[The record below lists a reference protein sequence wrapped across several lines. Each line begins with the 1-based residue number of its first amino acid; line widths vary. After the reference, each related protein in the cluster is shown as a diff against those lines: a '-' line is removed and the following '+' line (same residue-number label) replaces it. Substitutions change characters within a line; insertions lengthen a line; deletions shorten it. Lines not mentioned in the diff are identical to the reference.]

1 MDYECGCKM
10 AGTLTLNPFVFIN
23 YLIRNIMAHIFEVK
37 GSKDTW
43 NETDAGMIAVGVFE
57 DKSFTSMAE
66 VINEASNGAFTQVI
80 DLGDVKGKSG
90 ESHFFYVDGKRILLL
105 GLGKKDKFDAN
116 AVRLAAGKA
125 ARTAISKKVDSVA
138 IECFCNNCENCQAV
152 GEGLVLG
159 SYQFLDYKTGED
171 DGFELKS
178 ATVLG
183 CESDAISKGGVIG
196 NAVCFA
202 RDLGNHPGNIATPTR
217 LAEAAQEIADEGGMK
232 LNVFDR
238 EEFTEMGMGA
248 LAGVALGT
256 DEPPKFI
263 ILEYMNGGDEKPKV
277 LIGKGLTFDAGG
289 ISIKPA
295 GKMDEMKY
303 DMCGSATV
311 LGTMKAI
318 SALKPKLNIVCIVPS
333 TENLLGAKAY
343 KPGDILKAYNGKTI
357 EVLNTDAEGR
367 LILADALSYASK
379 QYDPEFI
386 LDFAT
391 LTAAGL
397 ETLGH
402 IAAGIMGTNEDLM
415 VKVKSSSKN
424 SGEKV
429 WELPLWPE
437 FCKQIKSDIADI
449 KNMGA
454 PGQAGSIAGGA
465 FLKEFVGK
473 DIPWVH
479 FDIAGTAW
487 GGKTTSLDP
496 KGSAT
501 GWGIRLVL
509 DMLNA

>member
-202 RDLGNHPGNIATPTR
+202 RDLGNHPGNITTPTR

-277 LIGKGLTFDAGG
+277 LVGKGLTFDAGG

-391 LTAAGL
+391 LTGAVL
-397 ETLGH
+397 VTLGH
-402 IAAGIMGTNEDLM
+402 IAAGVMGTNEDLM

-437 FCKQIKSDIADI
+437 FCKQIKSDIADV

>member
-1 MDYECGCKM
+1 M
-10 AGTLTLNPFVFIN
+10 AYISNVN
-23 YLIRNIMAHIFEVK
+23 R
-37 GSKDTW
+37 SKDTG
-43 NETDAGMIAVGVFE
+43 NETEAGLIAAGVFE
-57 DKSFTSMAE
+57 DKSFTPMAAA
-66 VINEASNGAFTQVI
+66 INDASNGAFTEAI
-80 DLGDVKGKSG
+80 NLGDVKGKFG

-105 GLGKKDKFDAN
+105 GLGKKDKFDSN
-116 AVRLAAGKA
+116 AVRLAAGKVS
-125 ARTAISKKVDSVA
+125 RTAIGKKIESVA
-138 IECFCNNCENCQAV
+138 MECFCENCEYCQSC

-159 SYQFLDYKTGED
+159 SYQFLDYKTGKD

-183 CESDAISKGGVIG
+183 CDSPDVAKGAAIG

-202 RDLGNHPGNIATPTR
+202 RDLGNHPGNITTPSR

-232 LNVFDR
+232 LTVFDR

-277 LIGKGLTFDAGG
+277 LVGKGLTFDAGG

-295 GKMDEMKY
+295 SKMDEMKY

-318 SALKPKLNIVCIVPS
+318 AALKPKMNVVCIVPS

-391 LTAAGL
+391 LTGAVL
-397 ETLGH
+397 VTLGH
-402 IAAGIMGTNEDLM
+402 IAAGVMGTNEDLM

-437 FCKQIKSDIADI
+437 FCKQIKSDIADV

-509 DMLNA
+509 DMLDA

>member
-1 MDYECGCKM
+1 
-10 AGTLTLNPFVFIN
+10 
-23 YLIRNIMAHIFEVK
+23 MAHITIVNN
-37 GSKDTW
+37 SNDSWDNT
-43 NETDAGMIAVGVFE
+43 NAGLIAVGVFE
-57 DKSFTSMAE
+57 DKSFTPMAE
-66 VINEASNGAFTQVI
+66 AIDGASNGIFTDAI
-80 DLGDVKGKSG
+80 DLNDVKGKTG
-90 ESHFFYVDGKRILLL
+90 ESHVFYVDGKRILLL
-105 GLGKKDKFDAN
+105 GLGKKDKFGSD
-116 AVRLAAGKA
+116 AVRLVAGKVS
-125 ARTAISKKVDSVA
+125 RTAIGKKIDSVA
-138 IECFCNNCENCQAV
+138 MECFCENCEHCQSC

-159 SYQFLDYKTGED
+159 SYQFLDYKTGKD

-183 CESDAISKGGVIG
+183 CDSPDVAKGAAVA

-202 RDLGNHPGNIATPTR
+202 RDLGNHPGNITTPSR
-217 LAEAAQEIADEGGMK
+217 LAEAAKEIADEGGMK
-232 LNVFDR
+232 LTVFDR

-277 LIGKGLTFDAGG
+277 LVGKGLTFDAGG

-295 GKMDEMKY
+295 RKMDEMKY

-318 SALKPKLNIVCIVPS
+318 AALKPKINVVCIVPS

-379 QYDPEFI
+379 HYEPEFI

-391 LTAAGL
+391 LTGAVL
-397 ETLGH
+397 VTLGH
-402 IAAGIMGTNEDLM
+402 IAAGVMGTHDDLM
-415 VKVKSSSKN
+415 KQVKLSSKN
-424 SGEKV
+424 VGEKV

-437 FCKQIKSDIADI
+437 FCKQVKSEIADV
-449 KNMGA
+449 KNTGA
-454 PGQAGSIAGGA
+454 PMQAGSIAGGA
-465 FLKEFVGK
+465 FLKEFVAK

-487 GGKTTSLDP
+487 GSKTTSIDP

-509 DMLNA
+509 DILNA